1 LPWIYV
7 MNIDGSEAVP
17 IADFTAKLMGSTEG
31 KIGPVSV
38 HLGGPS
44 VSPTGKQIA
53 FHALFPGIKNW
64 NIYVMDTDGKNV
76 TQLTA
81 DHINK
86 AALLP
91 AWSPDGEKI
100 TFCLRENYKTDIY
113 VMRADGSNPVNLTKN
128 CAKPS
133 RESGQSEN
141 YHPAWSPDST
151 KIAFSS
157 NMEMDP
163 RIRNIYVMDADGKN
177 LKQLTQNRKI
187 GWTSGH
193 PAWSPDGKYIAYDSG
208 KRDRGG
214 NSQSTIFIMD
224 ADGKNP
230 RPLIT
235 RANRPAWSP
244 DGQKIVFVSND
255 EIYMIDVDGKNLK
268 RLTMNRY
275 CDTDPCWLDCY

>member
-1 LPWIYV
+1 
-7 MNIDGSEAVP
+7 
-17 IADFTAKLMGSTEG
+17 MG
-31 KIGPVSV
+31 
-38 HLGGPS
+38 
-44 VSPTGKQIA
+44 
-53 FHALFPGIKNW
+53 
-64 NIYVMDTDGKNV
+64 
-76 TQLTA
+76 
-81 DHINK
+81 
-86 AALLP
+86 
-91 AWSPDGEKI
+91 
-100 TFCLRENYKTDIY
+100 
-113 VMRADGSNPVNLTKN
+113 
-128 CAKPS
+128 
-133 RESGQSEN
+133 
-141 YHPAWSPDST
+141 
-151 KIAFSS
+151 
-157 NMEMDP
+157 
-163 RIRNIYVMDADGKN
+163 ADGKN

-244 DGQKIVFVSND
+244 DGQKIVFVSNQDGND

-275 CDTDPCWLDCY
+275 QDTDPCWIEKP